1 MSGNQFCSHGGSL
14 EFSCTS
20 YIHTQLC
27 FPSEPISNRFSQ
39 RFYQEFTPNH
49 NSQHPTKTYSIYF
62 SLGDSP
68 TLSPCLDPPQILP
81 KGTCSFNRPRCSSL
95 NRINASTEL
104 LVMNFFFWLSPLFL
118 HVNITTT
125 ISPKG
130 YIGIP
135 IAQYSPPPHPSHPL
149 PLKQCLNTHEP
160 ICQ

>member
-1 MSGNQFCSHGGSL
+1 MVAPWN
-14 EFSCTS
+14 
-20 YIHTQLC
+20 
-27 FPSEPISNRFSQ
+27 FPVLAT
-39 RFYQEFTPNH
+39 YTPNSAFPVNRSLTDFH
-49 NSQHPTKTYSIYF
+49 RGSTKNLHPITTVNTHQKPIH
-62 SLGDSP
+62 LLLPWIDSP

-81 KGTCSFNRPRCSSL
+81 KGTYSFNRPRCSSL
-95 NRINASTEL
+95 NRIKASIEL
-104 LVMNFFFWLSPLFL
+104 LVTNFFFWLSPLFL

-149 PLKQCLNTHEP
+149 PLKQGLNTHEP